1 MSRNTASSVRP
12 GSAGT
17 PHPQGV
23 RRPTAGRLRG
33 FTLIEVLIALAV
45 LAIALSAVIKGVS
58 ANVNNA
64 AHLRDRM
71 LAHWV
76 VMNKLAELQVD
87 AVFPVPGVSNGTAL
101 MAEQEWAWQV
111 TVSNTPD
118 PSVRRLDVE
127 VRSRKEDKQPLDSMV
142 GYVGQPQ

>member
-1 MSRNTASSVRP
+1 MKDHINHSTKLTDT
-12 GSAGT
+12 GKGIC
-17 PHPQGV
+17 
-23 RRPTAGRLRG
+23 G

-58 ANVNNA
+58 ANANNA

-76 VMNKLAELQVD
+76 TMNKVTELQVD
-87 AVFPVPGVSNGTAL
+87 TVFPPPGVTTGVML

-111 TVSNTPD
+111 TVSTTPD
-118 PSVRRLDVE
+118 ANIRRLDVE
-127 VRSRKEDKQPLDSMV
+127 VRSRKEDKQPLDSV
-142 GYVGQPQ
+142 IAYAGQPQ